1 VYTKTRCR
9 NIALLL
15 VLLLAQGCSSHRIE
29 APDSLGEEVKTKVE
43 NTEEFYAEQGI
54 TGKVENNW
62 LKTFNDAELDKL
74 VNEALEYNPN
84 LRAAYFVV
92 EQAAAQTKLAGA
104 ALQPTVGYNGG
115 VSNTSAGNSSSSG
128 GIGASWELDVWGRV
142 SAQVQSARSSQRAI
156 EADYA
161 FAKQSLVAEV
171 SKAWFLLIEASQQ
184 EQLSKQ
190 IVKEFAATS
199 ELVSVKFEL
208 GEVLRKDV
216 SQARADLNSAKDSH
230 IQAQNAVKNSS
241 RALELLL
248 GRYPSATLAGQR
260 NLPQLSPFPQAGV
273 PAELLQRRPD
283 LIAKEEQLR
292 SAFFAVKDAELSRL
306 PAFTLSVGGGLSN
319 GSNFLS
325 ALAAGV
331 TGPIY
336 TGGAIEADIE
346 NATAAQKEAMAS
358 YEATI
363 ISVFKDVETS
373 LTNERV
379 LEERSEVLALAVE
392 DYLIALKDTQTQ
404 YELGEI
410 ELTLV
415 QIQQTKL
422 DASRSTDLHVK
433 SLLLQNRVNMYL
445 GLGGGFD
452 SDDAGSE
459 VKRSIEVDK
468 KEAKKEKNN

>member
-1 VYTKTRCR
+1 VYTKTRYR
-9 NIALLL
+9 NVALLL
-15 VLLLAQGCSSHRIE
+15 TLLLVQSCSSHRIE

-43 NTEEFYAEQGI
+43 TTKEFYAEQGI

-74 VNEALEYNPN
+74 VNEALEHNPN
-84 LRAAYFVV
+84 LRAASFVV
-92 EQAAAQTKLAGA
+92 EQAAAQTKLASA

-115 VSNTSAGNSSSSG
+115 VSNTSVGNTSNSG
-128 GIGASWELDVWGRV
+128 GAGASWELDVWGRV
-142 SAQVQSARSSQRAI
+142 SAQVQSARSTQRAI

-171 SKAWFLLIEASQQ
+171 SKAWFSLIEASQQ
-184 EQLSKQ
+184 EQLSRQ
-190 IVKEFAATS
+190 IVKEFTATR
-199 ELVSVKFEL
+199 ELVTVKFDL

-216 SQARADLNSAKDSH
+216 SQAQADLNSAKDSY

-248 GRYPSATLAGQR
+248 GRYPSATMVGQA

-292 SAFFAVKDAELSRL
+292 SAFFAVQDAELARFPTFS
-306 PAFTLSVGGGLSN
+306 LSVGGGLN
-319 GSNFLS
+319 NAGDFLG

-336 TGGAIEADIE
+336 TGGAIEAGIE
-346 NATAAQKEAMAS
+346 NATAAQKEALAS
-358 YEATI
+358 YEATV

-379 LEERSEVLALAVE
+379 LEERSEVLGLAVE
-392 DYLIALKDTQTQ
+392 DYTIALKDTQTQ
-404 YELGEI
+404 YELGDV

-452 SDDAGSE
+452 SGDAGSE
-459 VKRSIEVDK
+459 VKRAIEADK
-468 KEAKKEKNN
+468 QAAKNEKKN